1 MKIVF
6 FGTDGFAS
14 EILQYLIKENLNIVA
29 VVTQQDRPK
38 GRSLK
43 LEPPPVKE
51 FLEKV
56 SYKGEIFQPLKASSD
71 EFLNQLRTLNADLYV
86 VVSYGQIL
94 KQVLLDIPKIGTINV
109 HPSLLPKFRG
119 ASPIQSAVLA
129 GDAKTGVT
137 IMEMVLAM
145 DAGGIIKVQEFD
157 LPPDMTY
164 GELEKKLIE
173 VAKPLL
179 KEVVLDIEKNQ
190 KIISSPQNESRATFT
205 KKIFAENSFIDW
217 SHKSKELVDFI
228 RGMNPKPGA
237 RFFVNINQVKVLLKV
252 FKAEVFPCQKKEPG
266 QVIFFDEKNGLVIS
280 TSDGALSILEVQLEG
295 KKRMSIKDFINGFLG
310 KVEFFSSV

>member
-14 EILQYLIKENLNIVA
+14 EILRYLLEEKLNIVA

-43 LEPPPVKE
+43 LEPPPVKQ

-71 EFLNQLRTLNADLYV
+71 DFLNQLRALKADLYV

-94 KQVLLDIPKIGTINV
+94 KQVLLDVPRIGTINV

-129 GDAKTGVT
+129 GDVKTGVT

-145 DAGGIIKVQEFD
+145 DAGGVIKVQEFD

-164 GELEKKLIE
+164 GELEEKLIE

-179 KEVVLDIEKNQ
+179 KEVILDIEKNQ
-190 KIISSPQNESRATFT
+190 KITATPQDESRATFT

-217 SHKSKELVDFI
+217 SLKSKELVDFI

-237 RFFVNINQVKVLLKV
+237 RFFVGLNKVKVLLKV
-252 FKAEVFPCQKKEPG
+252 YKAEVFPSQKNEPG

-280 TSDGALSILEVQLEG
+280 TGDEALSILEVQLEG
-295 KKRMSIKDFINGFLG
+295 KKRMPIKDFINGFLG

>member
-14 EILQYLIKENLNIVA
+14 EILQYLIEENLNIIA

-43 LEPPPVKE
+43 LEPPPVKQ

-56 SYKGEIFQPLKASSD
+56 SYKGQIFQPIKASSED
-71 EFLNQLRTLNADLYV
+71 FLNQLKDLVADLYV

-94 KQVLLDIPKIGTINV
+94 KQALLDTPKIGTINV

-129 GDAKTGVT
+129 GEAKTGVT

-145 DAGGIIKVQEFD
+145 DAGGVIKVQDFD

-164 GELEKKLIE
+164 GELERKLID

-179 KEVVLDIEKNQ
+179 KDVILDIEKNQ
-190 KIISSPQNESRATFT
+190 KIISTPQEESKATFT

-217 SHKSKELVDFI
+217 NLKSKQLVDFI

-237 RFFVNINQVKVLLKV
+237 RFFINLNHAKVLLKV
-252 FKAEVFPCQKKEPG
+252 FKAEAFSCSPKNPG

-295 KKRMSIKDFINGFLG
+295 KKRMYIKDFINGFLG
-310 KVEFFSSV
+310 KVEFFSF